1 MKKRIIKV
9 VTAWALVLCMTF
21 PTIMSV
27 QAQDD
32 VVGEAIEKEAF
43 MVQHHSLIDR
53 YRGTNFIAPE
63 SPDANYL
70 FAGWY
75 QDKDCETAYGTDK
88 TTGAAY
94 AKFVH
99 KDVLGVKAQLVSGT
113 NFSTEVADIRFVS
126 TVDSLS
132 YQEVGFDFVIYGKP
146 FHYASDEVYHTLYAI
161 NNAGT
166 VLEEYTPDLF
176 HNSSSYFFACTVRS
190 VNNTSFDSE
199 IQATPYWITLDGTK
213 VTAASVTKSISN
225 GYMFKAMDAD
235 AELESKISSSDDAF
249 QGGTVRSKYYYLVSS
264 NTEGTKISK
273 LTRNTDA
280 TAWNPTPDKESTL
293 SVSDVKDIAYNMTEK
308 LLVMVSGS
316 DSERTITLINRNDLT
331 ETTSANITTT
341 TVSLAIESMEH
352 NMNHNKY
359 VVMLDDGSLK
369 ILNAD
374 FTQTSVV
381 TTVPEALTGYT
392 AQSATAD
399 DSYLYQAFSKKENET
414 ISNVIAVY
422 DWDGTYVTKI
432 DTTLANCEITNI
444 DIVDNTIYVACATD
458 TGIKIYNI
466 DILRTFDITY
476 VMDGGTNAPA
486 NPSGYTVN
494 SDTITLSDPT
504 KEGYEFM
511 GWEEKYMFSL
521 SEVQWNKGFVVEADG
536 NTPVTENPTWPN
548 AWYSEPIYL
557 TTGAK
562 YTLIGENLPV
572 HRWRMFED
580 DTLENGATRTEDY
593 VEVTDHPYAVL
604 VFKTALSDEQKDSL
618 KIQVETLHPTL
629 SYSDEN
635 NKTQKIELDNW
646 TKGFIDTS
654 KPWSESVLHGNEITT
669 SGWGNA
675 VYSQLIEVKAGVTYT
690 LSKMIDT
697 ERRVRFIPVDDTENV
712 VNLNI
717 SNSKFTPAEDGTVC
731 VLAKSVKISMKN
743 WKDEITI
750 ESGSIGD
757 RMYTANWVRN
767 SFKVQYDANGGS
779 GSMEDS
785 IHVFGTENSL
795 AENTYTKEGYG
806 FTGWN
811 TAMDGTGTAYAAGQ
825 TIQDLTLDESITL
838 YAQWSPLYTIEYAYG
853 EGAIAPEI
861 ENPTSYTIKSESF
874 TLNQPT
880 RPGYTFVGWKETLYV
895 QNWIDG
901 SIGNDGKPSTI
912 SGENNPKHTDPIYI
926 KLNNSEGEM
935 FTVNVPG
942 LTDFVGTRVRVQYDT
957 GTNNNIFTGST
968 GTEQWRFPVNND
980 GHIELLIYK
989 GLGEADL
996 QNATLIR
1003 DTSQEITVPQGSTLN
1018 RKYEAVWQG
1027 NSYTVAYDSNGADG
1041 DMENSNYVY
1050 GTAKKLNANVFT
1062 RDNGYAFTGWNTKAD
1077 GTGDTYANE
1086 ASVKNLTTEAGGTV
1100 TLYAQWTNQDVYTIT
1115 YDLDG
1120 GTLVD
1125 GESNPTL
1132 YAKTTEV
1139 FTLKTPIKDGATFVG
1154 WEETILLDE
1163 SSWNI
1168 GFLEESGAVTNSK
1181 AGYPDAVHS
1190 KYIYLKKDITY
1201 TINGDITKWTDYDA
1215 TTNPNGVGLRVRGFN
1230 LDGTKI
1236 QNLMTGTTKAPYKA
1250 PSNRYISVMFIN
1262 GCEETIRNGVTITS
1276 DDTSG
1281 VINKFTTG
1289 NRTYKAIWK
1298 DEVLP

>member
-1 MKKRIIKV
+1 MISFMGGGSNMKKRIIKI

-27 QAQDD
+27 HAEAD
-32 VVGEAIEKEAF
+32 VVGDAIQKETF
-43 MVQHHSLIDR
+43 MVQHHSAIDS
-53 YRGTNFIAPE
+53 YRGTDFRAPE
-63 SPDANYL
+63 SPDAKYL

-75 QDKDCETAYGTDK
+75 QDEDCKTALEATDK
-88 TTGAAY
+88 TGEAY
-94 AKFVH
+94 AKFVY

-126 TVDSLS
+126 TVDSLN
-132 YQEVGFDFVIYGKP
+132 YQEVGFDFVIYGRDIP
-146 FHYASDEVYHTLYAI
+146 YTSDKVYHTLYAI

-176 HNSSSYFFACTVRS
+176 HKSSSYFFACTVQS

-213 VTAASVTKSISN
+213 VSATTVTKSISD
-225 GYMFKAMDAD
+225 GYIPKAMDAS
-235 AELESKISSSDDAF
+235 ATLECEISSADYTL
-249 QGGTVRSKYYYLVSS
+249 QGGTVRSKYYYLVSAG
-264 NTEGTKISK
+264 TEETKISR
-273 LTRNTDA
+273 LARDNDANVWNT
-280 TAWNPTPDKESTL
+280 TPSAENILST
-293 SVSDVKDIAYNMTEK
+293 SNVKDIAYNMTEK

-316 DSERTITLINRNDLT
+316 DSERTITLIDRNNLT
-331 ETTSANITTT
+331 ETTSTNITTT
-341 TVSLAIESMEH
+341 TVPLAIESMEH

-359 VVMLDDGSLK
+359 VVMLADGSLK
-369 ILNAD
+369 VLNAD
-374 FTQTSVV
+374 FTETSVI
-381 TTVPEALTGYT
+381 TTVQEDFMGYT
-392 AQSATAD
+392 AQSVTAD
-399 DSYLYQAFSKKENET
+399 DSYLYQAFSKNENDT

-432 DTTLANCEITNI
+432 DTTLADCEITNI

-466 DILRTFDITY
+466 DILRTFDIAY
-476 VMDGGTNAPA
+476 VMDGGTNAPT

-521 SEVQWNKGFVVEADG
+521 SEVQWNKGFVVEANG

-557 TTGAK
+557 ATGAK

-604 VFKTALSDEQKDSL
+604 VFETALSDEQKDSL

-669 SGWGNA
+669 SGWENA

-717 SNSKFTPAEDGTVC
+717 SNSKFTPTEDGTVC

-785 IHVFGTENSL
+785 IHVFGTESSL

-880 RPGYTFVGWKETLYV
+880 RPGYTFTSWKETIILENTWHSGEV
-895 QNWIDG
+895 AQ
-901 SIGNDGKPSTI
+901 SDGKIKEHSTYYH
-912 SGENNPKHTDPIYI
+912 SDLIYLQKGRNY
-926 KLNNSEGEM
+926 KLNIGIPASNMRWRLYNSDETYWM
-935 FTVNVPG
+935 SQTI
-942 LTDFVGTRVRVQYDT
+942 TDKFNPTTSSYYVR
-957 GTNNNIFTGST
+957 FM
-968 GTEQWRFPVNND
+968 
-980 GHIELLIYK
+980 
-989 GLGEADL
+989 
-996 QNATLIR
+996 
-1003 DTSQEITVPQGSTLN
+1003 TVPASTEEVRNAATVTSSAPSITIDKGTTAN
-1018 RKYEAVWQG
+1018 RKYEAVWQA
-1027 NSYTVAYDSNGADG
+1027 NSYTVEYNGNGAEG
-1041 DMENSNYVY
+1041 TMESSSHVY
-1050 GTAKKLNANVFT
+1050 GTEKKLDANTFT
-1062 RDNGYAFTGWNTKAD
+1062 RSDGYAFTGWNTEAD
-1077 GTGDTYANE
+1077 GTGTTYGNE
-1086 ASVKNLTTEAGGTV
+1086 TSVKNLTTEDGGTV

-1115 YDLDG
+1115 YDLSG
-1120 GTLVD
+1120 GSLAA
-1125 GESNPTL
+1125 GESNPIL
-1132 YAKTTEV
+1132 YAKTTES
-1139 FTLKTPIKDGATFVG
+1139 FTLKTPAMNASAFEK
-1154 WEETILLDE
+1154 WEETISLKNSWYSGLVNQTTGKIE
-1163 SSWNI
+1163 SHSTYYYSDLIYLQKGRTYKLNI
-1168 GFLEESGAVTNSK
+1168 G
-1181 AGYPDAVHS
+1181 
-1190 KYIYLKKDITY
+1190 ITGSDMRWRLY
-1201 TINGDITKWTDYDA
+1201 
-1215 TTNPNGVGLRVRGFN
+1215 N
-1230 LDGTKI
+1230 LDGTYFGTRTFSSGEFTP
-1236 QNLMTGTTKAPYKA
+1236 NDASYYVRFMTVPASTEEVRNATTVTSSAA
-1250 PSNRYISVMFIN
+1250 
-1262 GCEETIRNGVTITS
+1262 TITV
-1276 DDTSG
+1276 DKG
-1281 VINKFTTG
+1281 TTG